1 MFWILLGRAR
11 SSVAAE
17 AHLVRQ
23 HGRTR
28 FGNEVPMRLTTASI
42 VGAILTVFASSA
54 LGQVTPACL
63 VRGSQQW
70 LATRPSPL
78 DSVTVTVGGTT
89 AKICYS
95 RPSARGRSVDSLVPP
110 GPAWRM
116 GANEPTTITLTDSL
130 SVGGA
135 LLPSGRYVILGVP
148 GLDRWTV
155 VFYTT
160 PHTDPVKM
168 FQNLEQ
174 VATGSG
180 EVERMVEAL
189 EQFTIRSEC
198 EKAKCDLL
206 LEWGTWRVRIP
217 VQVAS

>member
-1 MFWILLGRAR
+1 MPLNVITIAAAVIALPLG
-11 SSVAAE
+11 S
-17 AHLVRQ
+17 
-23 HGRTR
+23 G
-28 FGNEVPMRLTTASI
+28 
-42 VGAILTVFASSA
+42 VGQIPL
-54 LGQVTPACL
+54 ACH

-78 DSVTVTVGGTT
+78 DSVAVTVDGKT

-110 GPAWRM
+110 GSAWRL
-116 GANEPTTITLTDSL
+116 GANEPTTITLTDRL

-135 LLPSGRYVILGVP
+135 VLGPGRFVVLAVP
-148 GLDRWTV
+148 GLTRWML

-160 PHTDPVKM
+160 PDTEPAKM

-174 VATGSG
+174 VASGTGQ
-180 EVERMVEAL
+180 VERTAEPV
-189 EQFTIRSEC
+189 EQFTIHREGDQTN
-198 EKAKCDLL
+198 CDLV

-217 VQVAS
+217 VQPAS